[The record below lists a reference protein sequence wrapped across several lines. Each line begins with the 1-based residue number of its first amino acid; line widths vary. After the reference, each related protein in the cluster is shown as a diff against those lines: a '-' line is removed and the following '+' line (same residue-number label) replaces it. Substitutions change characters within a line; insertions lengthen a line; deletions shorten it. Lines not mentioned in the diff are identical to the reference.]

1 MIPATFVKCG
11 DVHEQRYPIDEV
23 DLASLYHARLE
34 LWDSFFHSNTNGFG
48 QALKGGRD
56 PYFADRAKEVEAE
69 LIRRNEPTALPWIER
84 KKLGEVNFTR
94 AF

>member
-1 MIPATFVKCG
+1 MIPATFVKYG
-11 DVHEQRYPIDEV
+11 DVHEKHYPIDEV

-34 LWDSFFHSNTNGFG
+34 MLDNFFNSNTNGFG
-48 QALKGGRD
+48 QAFKGGRD
-56 PYFADRAKEVEAE
+56 PQFAYRAKEIEAE
-69 LIRRNEPTALPWIER
+69 LIRRNQPTKIHWTER

>member
-1 MIPATFVKCG
+1 MIPATFVKYG
-11 DVHEQRYPIDEV
+11 DVHEKHYPIDEV
-23 DLASLYHARLE
+23 DLASLYHARRE
-34 LWDSFFHSNTNGFG
+34 MWYNFFNGNTNGFG

-56 PYFADRAKEVEAE
+56 PYFANRAKEIEAE
-69 LIRRNEPTALPWIER
+69 LIRRNQPTKIHWTER